1 MIEDTTVLNLFF
13 IIANK
18 GDCRK
23 GITCIKCVLYE
34 ECHIFVNRPEISN
47 KGITPAVLKQ
57 RSTSAVN
64 YLNMNYTSEEL
75 FEILL

>member
-34 ECHIFVNRPEISN
+34 ECRIFIDRPEISN

-57 RSTSAVN
+57 RYVSAVN
-64 YLNMNYTSEEL
+64 YINTNYTPEEL